1 LTPTAISI
9 TMQGYMLGEF
19 EYLILAATVRLGD
32 NAYGAA
38 IVKDIESA
46 SRRKCSIGGLYTTL
60 DRLEAKGMIK
70 TWMGNPTPER
80 GGRSKRMVRVLAKGI
95 EAATAF
101 YDAVSTVS
109 RGTSWQNGQTGLQ
122 SE

>member
-1 LTPTAISI
+1 MTPTAISI

-122 SE
+122 K

>member
-1 LTPTAISI
+1 
-9 TMQGYMLGEF
+9 MLGEF

-38 IVKDIESA
+38 IVKEIESA
-46 SRRKCSIGGLYTTL
+46 ARRKCSIGGLYTTL

-101 YDAVSTVS
+101 YEAVSTVS
-109 RGTSWQNGQTGLQ
+109 RGTSWQTGQTGVRK
-122 SE
+122 